1 MTCDWPVDE
10 GCLPPLPDEDHP
22 DYQAQLAQRAA
33 AVEVAVSVLWA
44 LSGRQF
50 GVCEAMARPCPTPAP
65 GLRAGSPWDQTVA
78 PFIPT
83 FEFGRWVN
91 YSCGCTG
98 RCTAAGPRT
107 VHLPGPVSH
116 IVIVTICG
124 EVLDPCEYTL
134 EGDMLYR
141 NGANWPAQ
149 NYNRPLDEDGTW
161 SVLYGKGVPVPDGV
175 GVFVGQ
181 LAKEFLAAC
190 SGEQCRLPRNVVAT
204 TSRGVTRQFDP
215 TGMYASGKTGLSEI
229 DVWLAAVNPHHIMR
243 APRVI

>member
-1 MTCDWPVDE
+1 MTCNWPVDDS
-10 GCLPPLPDEDHP
+10 CLPPLPDED
-22 DYQAQLAQRAA
+22 DCSYSDRLRDRTA

-50 GVCEAMARPCPTPAP
+50 GVCPTLTRPCPPPAP
-65 GLRAGSPWDQTVA
+65 GLRAGSPWDQSVA

-107 VHLPGPVSH
+107 VHLPGPVSD
-116 IVIVTICG
+116 IVVVTICG
-124 EVLDPCEYTL
+124 EVLDPGEYTL

-141 NGANWPAQ
+141 NGANWPSQ

-161 SVLYGKGVPVPDGV
+161 SVLYSKGVPVPAGV

-229 DVWLAAVNPHHIMR
+229 DVWLAAVNPHHIVC